1 MSDTSPAPTRTLRL
15 RISKT
20 PDAVTVYCRG
30 DLTAEVADLLRN
42 EVKPLIPTT
51 RQITLDL
58 TEIRLMDSSGLG
70 TIVKL
75 YVSGRTS
82 GCSISLVNFNRR
94 IRELLG
100 MTNLLRVFET
110 CADRTARMT

>member
-30 DLTAEVADLLRN
+30 DLTAEVADLLRD

-51 RQITLDL
+51 RNITLDL

-82 GCSISLVNFNRR
+82 GCTVSLVNFNRR
-94 IRELLG
+94 VRELLG

-110 CADRTARMT
+110 CADRTARLT